1 MFEHHVKACEMDE
14 AEEVFDVVFPS
25 GKESAEVLHP
35 CEEPFHF
42 SSLAISPELAS
53 ILSVLSATAPV
64 GCDHFDVVFG
74 GKLLVERVRVVG
86 LVADEPCGKF
96 VEEATGQ
103 NAFHKLAL
111 GRRSTFDRYCE
122 RKTVISGDSD
132 DFRTLA
138 APGGADS
145 EAPFLA
151 LAKVASTNASSR
163 FSLPCLCSRAARSLS
178 ASSNLPLRTHCWNR
192 RWQVWKGGYFS
203 GSSRHCAPVPST
215 HSTPFSTARVS
226 CHGRPRLS
234 ARRGPRKTGSTI
246 NHCSSVNSQRPA
258 MRHSRDHTEQFQNAP
273 VLNLKGL

>member
-1 MFEHHVKACEMDE
+1 MFEHHVKACEMHE

-25 GKESAEVLHP
+25 GNESAEVLHP

-42 SSLAISPELAS
+42 PSPAVSPQLAS
-53 ILSVLSATAPV
+53 ILSFLSATAPV
-64 GCDHFDVVFG
+64 RGDHFDVVFG
-74 GKLLVERVRVVG
+74 GELLVERVRVVG
-86 LVADEPCGKF
+86 FVADEPGGELI
-96 VEEATGQ
+96 EEAAGK
-103 NAFHKLAL
+103 NVFHKLAF
-111 GRRSTFDRYCE
+111 GRRSAFDRYGE
-122 RKTVISGDSD
+122 RKAVISGDSD
-132 DFRTLA
+132 DFRALA

-163 FSLPCLCSRAARSLS
+163 FSLPCSCSRAASSLS
-178 ASSNLPLRTHCWNR
+178 ASSNFPLRTHCWNR

-234 ARRGPRKTGSTI
+234 ARRAPRRTGSTI

-258 MRHSRDHTEQFQNAP
+258 IWRSRDHTEQLQNAP
-273 VLNLKGL
+273 VLKLKGL